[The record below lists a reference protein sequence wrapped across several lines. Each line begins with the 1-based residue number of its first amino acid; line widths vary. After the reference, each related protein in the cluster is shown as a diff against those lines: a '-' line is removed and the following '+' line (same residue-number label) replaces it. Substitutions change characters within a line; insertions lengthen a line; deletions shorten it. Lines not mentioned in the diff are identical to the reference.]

1 MPGRADGASVSWSAS
16 TTRSAR
22 SSCRHADLV
31 QRGLDEVQ
39 ECATLTHDVDHR
51 RFPEQSRATRSDG
64 ATAPPLSAMRS
75 PPMRTSYCRR
85 WLRSTRVGFLVSMG
99 QTRVTSGSRLEGPT
113 SCLQSLRYGG
123 PRAGQHD
130 AISVS
135 HGLAVQPLLELPVL
149 SRQPG
154 GLLQLPISV
163 RPIPART
170 DPVR

>member
-1 MPGRADGASVSWSAS
+1 VPGRADGASVSWSAS

-51 RFPEQSRATRSDG
+51 ASRAVMRNSSDG

-85 WLRSTRVGFLVSMG
+85 
-99 QTRVTSGSRLEGPT
+99 
-113 SCLQSLRYGG
+113 
-123 PRAGQHD
+123 
-130 AISVS
+130 
-135 HGLAVQPLLELPVL
+135 
-149 SRQPG
+149 
-154 GLLQLPISV
+154 
-163 RPIPART
+163 
-170 DPVR
+170 

>member
-1 MPGRADGASVSWSAS
+1 MTWITALPE
-16 TTRSAR
+16 RS
-22 SSCRHADLV
+22 
-31 QRGLDEVQ
+31 
-39 ECATLTHDVDHR
+39 CAIR
-51 RFPEQSRATRSDG
+51 PM
-64 ATAPPLSAMRS
+64 APPRRRYLPCAHLRCER
-75 PPMRTSYCRR
+75 RTAVVDAG
-85 WLRSTRVGFLVSMG
+85 STRVGFLVTMG
-99 QTRVTSGSRLEGPT
+99 QTRLTSGSRLEGPT
-113 SCLQSLRYGG
+113 SCLQSWRYGG